1 MKIQKRFLSH
11 HMSSH
16 RVSRAVG
23 YYRPLNTLSQNPA
36 GILPPGAFAAASDD
50 LYYTIYTIYGD
61 WYVHI
66 FSVRSP
72 TWIINDMFKNC
83 TCWCLTS
90 PHLLVGAFL
99 GAPFVPLSSPTF
111 TPHQV
116 IIWFWWCVF
125 CGALPWT
132 SLDWVPTTSAEVQ
145 ELLLLC
151 ARFVPRPGKLM
162 GQECIEV
169 DTIGW
174 YWMLRNGQPVSTW
187 TPPMWR
193 KSIRFWSRMAS
204 PKSECVS
211 QCGLPEIVKPLQ
223 RDPAYPP

>member
-1 MKIQKRFLSH
+1 
-11 HMSSH
+11 
-16 RVSRAVG
+16 
-23 YYRPLNTLSQNPA
+23 
-36 GILPPGAFAAASDD
+36 
-50 LYYTIYTIYGD
+50 
-61 WYVHI
+61 
-66 FSVRSP
+66 
-72 TWIINDMFKNC
+72 MFKNW

-116 IIWFWWCVF
+116 IIWFWWCGF

-193 KSIRFWSRMAS
+193 KNQSDFDRGWRLPSRNVCRSVVCLKLSNHFKGIQHTLHSHFQDMWPAIERAERQVGPKKWKSDGISMYFHCDVLIRSWSCAWF
-204 PKSECVS
+204 
-211 QCGLPEIVKPLQ
+211 
-223 RDPAYPP
+223 